1 MREMLGVTAALAG
14 QGLADSVAL
23 LTDGRFSGATRG
35 FSIGHVAP
43 EAFVGGMIAFVEEDD
58 AIVIDVDTRTL
69 EVRILPE
76 VLAARKAAWK
86 QPEPRYKRGVM
97 AKYAN
102 TVSSACFG
110 AVTS

>member
-1 MREMLGVTAALAG
+1 
-14 QGLADSVAL
+14 
-23 LTDGRFSGATRG
+23 
-35 FSIGHVAP
+35 
-43 EAFVGGMIAFVEEDD
+43 MIAFVEEDD